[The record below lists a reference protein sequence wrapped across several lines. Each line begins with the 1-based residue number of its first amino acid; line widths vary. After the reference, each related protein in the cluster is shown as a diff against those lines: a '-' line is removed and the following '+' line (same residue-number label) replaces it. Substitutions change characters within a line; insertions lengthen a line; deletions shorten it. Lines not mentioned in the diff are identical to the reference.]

1 MDQGPSS
8 MIDYNRDKEQ
18 HAVNLLLLVKY
29 EKHGRFFIFFGKR
42 DTVETD
48 DILF

>member
-1 MDQGPSS
+1 MQLIRRESV
-8 MIDYNRDKEQ
+8 E
-18 HAVNLLLLVKY
+18 Y